1 MSAAERHAS
10 APERRLLAAARS
22 GDLDHVER
30 LLASEGL
37 AILNETDKAGMNA
50 VLHAALEG
58 HADVLRFLLSKG
70 GRTAQVVPVWDPY
83 NKVMLDHDGASAL
96 HLAVQ
101 ADELECVELL
111 LEHGLDPMAR
121 DNEGHTAFSWARDL
135 GYTRITKALV
145 AHAGGDL
152 VTAGRAAD
160 ASASPGTRDVA
171 AAARATAS
179 LASFEEW
186 RELMVI
192 VVAALLLWWVLF
204 RPLLP
209 KMSAGM
215 DFLNFNVEL

>member
-1 MSAAERHAS
+1 MSSSERHAS
-10 APERRLLAAARS
+10 APERRLLAAARA
-22 GDLDHVER
+22 GDLARVER

-58 HADVLRFLLSKG
+58 HTDVLRFLLSKG

-101 ADELECVELL
+101 ADELECVKLL

-121 DNEGHTAFSWARDL
+121 DNEGHTAFSWAHDL
-135 GYTRITKALV
+135 GYTKITQVLT
-145 AHAGGDL
+145 AHVDNNHGSAGF
-152 VTAGRAAD
+152 AAD
-160 ASASPGTRDVA
+160 TST
-171 AAARATAS
+171 AARTTAS
-179 LASFEEW
+179 LVSFKEW

-192 VVAALLLWWVLF
+192 IIAALLLWWFLF
-204 RPLLP
+204 RPLLTS
-209 KMSAGM
+209 MNMNAGM
-215 DFLNFNVEL
+215 DFFNSKAEL